1 MRAFALFLLQI
12 FVRGF
17 IPGYFRHGPIIR
29 ILHLCTFKSPNI
41 GQFISA
47 KATVP
52 CAFKMHIGVKIEEP
66 VINDRWEEGEV
77 SWIFN
82 DTESDGN
89 HTSVL
94 LPKKP
99 DNPLTPVK
107 VYEVN

>member
-1 MRAFALFLLQI
+1 MR
-12 FVRGF
+12 
-17 IPGYFRHGPIIR
+17 
-29 ILHLCTFKSPNI
+29 
-41 GQFISA
+41 
-47 KATVP
+47 
-52 CAFKMHIGVKIEEP
+52 IGVKIEEP
-66 VINDRWEEGEV
+66 VIDDRWEEGEV
-77 SWIFN
+77 SWVFN